1 MNKKI
6 KKIFCSLLISFL
18 ILIFIY
24 NQNLFRKFY
33 NVLDINYEDRISKA
47 SGFCSDESIGYL
59 NYIKKKFN
67 FNFNP
72 MVINYED
79 SVPDSNWSIYD
90 VNLKNDSEHK
100 ILLNY
105 PEELSLKFYSH
116 KNNFY
121 TKDTVKYAEG
131 ISEIY
136 FDLKVPSLYFN
147 SNLMIYRKDFGT
159 NKKEIIYNKPFK
171 ELVKNKQKI
180 TLPKNIIKINNI
192 YKPIFLEIK
201 NLEKDK
207 INNIKVVLKNQ
218 FDLNKFEIL
227 DSYGNCYYI
236 R

>member
-1 MNKKI
+1 M
-6 KKIFCSLLISFL
+6 
-18 ILIFIY
+18 
-24 NQNLFRKFY
+24 FRKFY
-33 NVLDINYEDRISKA
+33 NILDINYEDRISKA

-90 VNLKNDSEHK
+90 ANLKNDSEHK

-180 TLPKNIIKINNI
+180 TLPKNTIKINNI

>member
-6 KKIFCSLLISFL
+6 KKIFCSVLISFL

-90 VNLKNDSEHK
+90 ANLKNDSKHK

-136 FDLKVPSLYFN
+136 FDLKVSSLYFN

-192 YKPIFLEIK
+192 YKPIFLGIK

>member
-1 MNKKI
+1 M
-6 KKIFCSLLISFL
+6 
-18 ILIFIY
+18 
-24 NQNLFRKFY
+24 FRKFY
-33 NVLDINYEDRISKA
+33 NILDINYEDRISKA

-90 VNLKNDSEHK
+90 ANLKNDSEHK

-180 TLPKNIIKINNI
+180 TLPKNTIKINNI

-201 NLEKDK
+201 NLEKYK